1 MILNTGS
8 LEANLS
14 KVMSTQNVQRCDT
27 KARVVLS
34 TNANV
39 GMELFYDPT
48 KIVDVT
54 EHVVLQM
61 IGGLWCEGLFYD
73 PGQSMIK
80 IF

>member
-1 MILNTGS
+1 MT
-8 LEANLS
+8 
-14 KVMSTQNVQRCDT
+14 
-27 KARVVLS
+27 
-34 TNANV
+34 NV

-48 KIVDVT
+48 KNVDVT

-80 IF
+80 IFCRQIIEPSSPPRGAFATRHQNSCPQ